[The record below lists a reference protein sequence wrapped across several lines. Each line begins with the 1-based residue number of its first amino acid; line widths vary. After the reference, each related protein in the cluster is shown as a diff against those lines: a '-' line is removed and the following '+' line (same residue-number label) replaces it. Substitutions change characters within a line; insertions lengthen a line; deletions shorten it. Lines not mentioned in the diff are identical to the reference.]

1 MARDGSGRR
10 LPRSRSTR
18 GEAGRRRTESR
29 ASAMEAGRGRGGGP
43 AGGVRETASVAEND
57 GDGRGSEH
65 GREPCAG
72 ADDAGVHVRCW
83 SARKRRRRGSSQGVA
98 GSWQWA
104 RGGQGRRGRGRVG
117 DGDEVEAARS
127 PGGGGVTTGDDIG
140 SVTRRGRSFKRAPC
154 EGEEG
159 PGGVREGRRR
169 RRFASGTSVRGEV
182 IEQGRS
188 SPCADAYVCVLR
200 VAALGGRRGRSGD
213 REGVGR

>member
-1 MARDGSGRR
+1 M
-10 LPRSRSTR
+10 
-18 GEAGRRRTESR
+18 
-29 ASAMEAGRGRGGGP
+29 
-43 AGGVRETASVAEND
+43 
-57 GDGRGSEH
+57 
-65 GREPCAG
+65 
-72 ADDAGVHVRCW
+72 
-83 SARKRRRRGSSQGVA
+83 
-98 GSWQWA
+98 
-104 RGGQGRRGRGRVG
+104 
-117 DGDEVEAARS
+117 
-127 PGGGGVTTGDDIG
+127 TTGDYIG

-213 REGVGR
+213 REGVGRPVRGTLGFRFDGGV

>member
-1 MARDGSGRR
+1 M
-10 LPRSRSTR
+10 
-18 GEAGRRRTESR
+18 
-29 ASAMEAGRGRGGGP
+29 
-43 AGGVRETASVAEND
+43 
-57 GDGRGSEH
+57 
-65 GREPCAG
+65 
-72 ADDAGVHVRCW
+72 
-83 SARKRRRRGSSQGVA
+83 
-98 GSWQWA
+98 
-104 RGGQGRRGRGRVG
+104 
-117 DGDEVEAARS
+117 
-127 PGGGGVTTGDDIG
+127 TTGDDIG